1 MNSSHAMDDPGQRPS
16 SAVALSLGEAPEFD
30 LHECFQ
36 DLIVAA
42 LRLAV
47 EDLVAEPAP
56 RRAKRRKQQ
65 IIELRRKRAWA
76 FLTSRHAAVLAE
88 MIGIPADSFRYQLDH
103 LLPANH
109 QLLADLE
116 EDI

>member
-1 MNSSHAMDDPGQRPS
+1 MNSSHAMDDPGQRPI
-16 SAVALSLGEAPEFD
+16 SAVVVSLGEGPALD
-30 LHECFQ
+30 LDQCFQ

-47 EDLVAEPAP
+47 QDLVAEPAP
-56 RRAKRRKQQ
+56 RHAKRRKQQ
-65 IIELRRKRAWA
+65 IIEMRRTRAWA

-88 MIGIPADSFRYQLDH
+88 MIGIPAESFRYQLDH

-109 QLLADLE
+109 QLLADLSE
-116 EDI
+116 EL